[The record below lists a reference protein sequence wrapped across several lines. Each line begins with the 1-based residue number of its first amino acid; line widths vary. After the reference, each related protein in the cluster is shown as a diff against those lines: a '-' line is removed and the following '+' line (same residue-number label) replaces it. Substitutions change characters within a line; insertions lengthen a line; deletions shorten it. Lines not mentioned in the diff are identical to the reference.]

1 MEFVD
6 NLLGSLGK
14 VAMSTAEPYARLTVP
29 RSPSPTPTRER
40 MRRLS
45 CREAIDFV
53 MQRGHGPGSGAKGKI
68 GVFEI
73 GKNGVTV
80 AKLTLPRTTYRL
92 GDVIEGIIDLEE
104 GPIHCYQVLC
114 HRILSLTG

>member
-14 VAMSTAEPYARLTVP
+14 VPLSATDPFAKLSVP
-29 RSPSPTPTRER
+29 RSPSPTPSRER

-45 CREAIDFV
+45 CREAVDFAV
-53 MQRGHGPGSGAKGKI
+53 QRGMGPGAGSKAHV

-80 AKLTLPRTTYRL
+80 AKLMLPRTTYKL
-92 GDVIEGIIDLEE
+92 GEVIEGIIDLED
-104 GPIHCYQVLC
+104 GPIKCYQVCLLVD
-114 HRILSLTG
+114 RVTV

>member
-14 VAMSTAEPYARLTVP
+14 VAMSATDPFAKLSVP
-29 RSPSPTPTRER
+29 RSSSPTPTKER

-45 CREAIDFV
+45 CREAIDFAV
-53 MQRGHGPGSGAKGKI
+53 QRGLGPGAGTKAKV

-80 AKLTLPRTTYRL
+80 AKLTLPRTTYKL
-92 GDVIEGIIDLEE
+92 GDIIEGIIDLED
-104 GPIHCYQVLC
+104 GPIKC
-114 HRILSLTG
+114 TGSER